1 MRSAGRSPS
10 LRDAAAITLLGLP
23 VFLLVVLVS
32 GSWMYA
38 RFALFSL
45 PGAVLLMAVGL
56 DGLWTRHRVAG
67 IAAAVIV
74 VAASLSDLA
83 VRPPKQPL
91 RDAAELVRARRGK
104 DETILVIGIAHRVI
118 DVYLADLNPRYSV
131 MHGADLEAKLTFVDP
146 EWIVLYY
153 PDNVSDANYT
163 LLETRGYE
171 AVQRFRGWVDWSN
184 GDVVVYKRKR
194 Q

>member
-1 MRSAGRSPS
+1 M
-10 LRDAAAITLLGLP
+10 
-23 VFLLVVLVS
+23 VLAS

-45 PGAVLLMAVGL
+45 PGAVLLMAVGI

-91 RDAAELVRARRGK
+91 RDAAELIRAQHGK
-104 DETILVIGIAHRVI
+104 GETILVIGIAHRVI
-118 DVYLADLNPRYSV
+118 DVYLADLNPQYSV
-131 MHGADLEAKLTFVDP
+131 MHGADLEAKLTTINP
-146 EWIVLYY
+146 QWIVLYY
-153 PDNVSDANYT
+153 PDNVTAANYT
-163 LLETRGYE
+163 LLESRGYE
-171 AVQRFRGWVDWSN
+171 TVERFRGWADWNN
-184 GDVVVYKRKR
+184 GDVVVLEASS